1 MKVLKADFVAD
12 ETIITTT
19 DEFEALGYVEKLDML
34 KDLIY
39 ELRVMYS
46 AIHKAWRL
54 EQACLR
60 EQGRPLINAKA
71 RERALKALEYRKR
84 NWTYKSIGIAMNV
97 SSTRAQQLV
106 QKAERLLKQEAER
119 A

>member
-1 MKVLKADFVAD
+1 MKVLKVNFLED
-12 ETIITTT
+12 EAIVTTS
-19 DEFEALGYVEKLDML
+19 DDFEALDYVQKLDML

-46 AIHKAWRL
+46 ATHKAWRL

-60 EQGRPLINAKA
+60 EQGRPLMTAKA

-84 NWTYKSIGIAMNV
+84 NWTFKSIGIAMNV

-119 A
+119 V

>member
-1 MKVLKADFVAD
+1 MKVLKAHFLDD
-12 ETIITTT
+12 ETIITTS
-19 DEFEALGYVEKLDML
+19 DEFESSDYITKLDIL

-39 ELRVMYS
+39 DLRVIYS
-46 AIHKAWRL
+46 ATHKAWRF
-54 EQACLR
+54 EQNCLR
-60 EQGRPLINAKA
+60 EQGRPLMTAKA